1 MRDIRAPPPPVPED
15 AQRRVVNWAYAEA
28 QKKKKDAKTAKR
40 KKKIVEHDAL
50 EKCRRKQ
57 KLEGLP
63 VEASPSTSVEGSSGD
78 DGGEVGW
85 GPLDRLPNVRE
96 MVLGASAG
104 GPASQGGGED
114 GDSGQMSARPAA
126 EADTPETRALGK
138 RAVSPL
144 GSTAEVEQAAA
155 GPAPPRVERAPE
167 SGEGRPASADMGA
180 TPPLPLQRRDAVK
193 KRLSIRSG

>member
-1 MRDIRAPPPPVPED
+1 MRDIRASLPPVPED
-15 AQRRVVNWAYAEA
+15 AQRRAVNRAYAEA
-28 QKKKKDAKTAKR
+28 QKKRKDAKTAKR
-40 KKKIVEHDAL
+40 KKKIVERDAL
-50 EKCRRKQ
+50 EKRRRKQ

-78 DGGEVGW
+78 DGGEGGR
-85 GPLDRLPNVRE
+85 GPLDHLPDVRE

-104 GPASQGGGED
+104 GPASQGGED
-114 GDSGQMSARPAA
+114 GDSGRMSARPTA

-138 RAVSPL
+138 CAVSPL

-155 GPAPPRVERAPE
+155 GLAPPRVERAPE
-167 SGEGRPASADMGA
+167 SGEGRLASEDTGA
-180 TPPLPLQRRDAVK
+180 TPPPPLQRRDAVR

>member
-1 MRDIRAPPPPVPED
+1 MRDIRASLPPVPED
-15 AQRRVVNWAYAEA
+15 AQRRAVNRAYAEA
-28 QKKKKDAKTAKR
+28 QKKRKDTKTAKR
-40 KKKIVEHDAL
+40 KKKIVERDAL
-50 EKCRRKQ
+50 EKRRRKQ

-63 VEASPSTSVEGSSGD
+63 VEASPSTSVEDSSGD
-78 DGGEVGW
+78 DGGEGGR
-85 GPLDRLPNVRE
+85 GPLDHLPDVRE

-114 GDSGQMSARPAA
+114 GDSGRMSARPAA

-167 SGEGRPASADMGA
+167 SGEGRPASADTGA
-180 TPPLPLQRRDAVK
+180 VPPPPLQRRDTVK
-193 KRLSIRSG
+193 KRLSIRSR